1 MNIPLRYFVL
11 SLVLVATPVL
21 TWQTVYRPTN
31 LAVENVASEIRTRT
45 KQLSNFSE
53 VNAQYRQM
61 QHAIDQLAIASNVA
75 ISKIPAQHKA
85 EQWLGEASIAAEKSG
100 LTVRSVT
107 ITGKRTDSDLG
118 VLPVNMEVNGSF
130 AGVYALLQ
138 RFERMERIIPISRL
152 DIRKGKG
159 ATVDA
164 TLVLHLLFTEEG
176 GSK

>member
-1 MNIPLRYFVL
+1 M
-11 SLVLVATPVL
+11 
-21 TWQTVYRPTN
+21 
-31 LAVENVASEIRTRT
+31 
-45 KQLSNFSE
+45 
-53 VNAQYRQM
+53 
-61 QHAIDQLAIASNVA
+61 
-75 ISKIPAQHKA
+75 
-85 EQWLGEASIAAEKSG
+85 
-100 LTVRSVT
+100 
-107 ITGKRTDSDLG
+107 GKRTDSDLG

-152 DIRKGKG
+152 DIRKAKG